1 MGCEAAIRAVS
12 SSQVPQYFLSS
23 SRCQKNP
30 TRVGKARSSGEVTIF
45 FFFYLQTSLHVR
57 VELCQVCFNSSF
69 LCSRLLVRYT

>member
-1 MGCEAAIRAVS
+1 MGCKAAIRAVS

-30 TRVGKARSSGEVTIF
+30 ARVGKARSSGEVTIF
-45 FFFYLQTSLHVR
+45 FYLQTSLHVR
-57 VELCQVCFNSSF
+57 IELCQVCFNSSF